1 MQNNN
6 IVDIENA
13 TVENWKWPCIDE
25 WFNRER
31 WNMERKERDENV
43 YQRSD
48 PFKVIYS
55 VDEHHIHN
63 IFLEL
68 SSQPLTMILQEI
80 IPDNSDILDKEPRI
94 NAQELYHVLEK
105 LRIKK
110 AELETAS
117 NLTGE
122 KLYLKSLI
130 KFLEQE
136 YERTNEMRARMI
148 TQNKV
153 SFSMLWV
160 FYTPNLPVWYT
171 CETSNQ
177 KRGGIISSTSVEF
190 NFMKQQIEFHIKIKV
205 IDYDSVGFKHC
216 SIVRKIGYFKGEMS
230 FSSLPVMPFEFS
242 KIEDKMKKII
252 AENGK
257 KFFKLAPGKHL
268 KNYKGPLLR
277 WKKSETCMILEK
289 INANGR
295 VMIDLESFAIMNPN
309 YEMGNALLPKK
320 CDFELLINTDAY
332 LENDKEI
339 QEADYLLAPAVVYG
353 FSFELKQ
360 WGQFDVSEFEDIEFD
375 KDALDYLV
383 IPSDQK
389 DIIKGLVSQYV
400 EPSKVTDNNRLD
412 PIRNKG
418 NGCIFLCYGPP
429 GTGKTLT
436 AESVAEYLERPL
448 WTLTVHELGTKLEDL
463 EQQLAKVL
471 YIAYKWN
478 AVLLLDEADI
488 YFERRSTSDL
498 NRNMMVGIFLRLLE
512 HYQGI
517 LFLTT
522 NRVENFDE
530 AICSRISM
538 FLHYPELGTRERRE
552 IWTNFI
558 KRAKLPLIA
567 DDFTKYK
574 LNGREIR
581 NVVNI
586 VQRLARNKGEDL
598 NANLVINIIEAI
610 QKFKGKMINAKNYE

>member
-1 MQNNN
+1 E
-6 IVDIENA
+6 IENA
-13 TVENWKWPCIDE
+13 TIENWKWPCIDE
-25 WFNRER
+25 WYNRER
-31 WNMERKERDENV
+31 WDMERKERDGNV
-43 YQRSD
+43 DQRSD

-55 VDEHHIHN
+55 VDEHRIHN
-63 IFLEL
+63 IFVEM
-68 SSQPLTMILQEI
+68 SSQPLIMILQDI
-80 IPDNSDILDKEPRI
+80 IPDNSVILDKEPRI
-94 NAQELYHVLEK
+94 NAQDLYHVLEK
-105 LRIKK
+105 LRTKK
-110 AELETAS
+110 AELEKAS

-122 KLYLKSLI
+122 KLCLKSLI

-153 SFSMLWV
+153 SFGMLWNQLCI
-160 FYTPNLPVWYT
+160 NLLTHVSKSHST
-171 CETSNQ
+171 CETSHQ

-190 NFMKQQIEFHIKIKV
+190 NYMTQQIEFHINIKV
-205 IDYDSVGFKHC
+205 IDYDSVGFKRC
-216 SIVRKIGYFKGEMS
+216 SIVRKIGYFKGEVS
-230 FSSLPVMPFEFS
+230 FSSLPVMPSEFS

-257 KFFKLAPGKHL
+257 KFFKLAPRKHL
-268 KNYKGPLLR
+268 KNYKGSLLR

-289 INANGR
+289 VNANGR
-295 VMIDLESFAIMNPN
+295 VMIDLESFAIMNPD
-309 YEMGNALLPKK
+309 YEMGNALPPKK
-320 CDFELLINTDAY
+320 CDFELLVNIDAY
-332 LENDKEI
+332 FENDKEI

-375 KDALDYLV
+375 KDSLDYLV
-383 IPSDQK
+383 IPPDQK

-400 EPSKVTDNNRLD
+400 GPSKVTDDNGLD

-436 AESVAEYLERPL
+436 AESVAEFLERPL
-448 WTLTVHELGTKLEDL
+448 WTLTAHELGTKLEDL

-471 YIAYKWN
+471 DIAYKWN

-488 YFERRSTSDL
+488 YFERRSTADL

-538 FLHYPELGTRERRE
+538 FLHYPELGPKERRE
-552 IWTNFI
+552 VWTNFI

-586 VQRLARNKGEDL
+586 VQKIARNKGENL
-598 NANLVINIIEAI
+598 NAYLVINIIEAI
-610 QKFKGKMINAKNYE
+610 QKFKGKMINAKNYN